1 MIKAEALQ
9 NMCVV
14 VSPSGPRSWTKASV
28 ALSGKDW

>member
-1 MIKAEALQ
+1 VIKAEALQ

-14 VSPSGPRSWTKASV
+14 VSPLGPRLWIKASV